1 MTNAPTEG
9 DFQPDDMLQPLPE
22 HVTDALEHGWADPA
36 KALNLEDAN
45 DLLEP
50 GYLSLENGYARLA
63 DGKIHVACLTKM
75 PGVNGR
81 MINWWFG
88 WMINTTHYKWWHPQA
103 HVWSDFEQGIEGRNN
118 NPDDANYV
126 GDAHLVHEIIG
137 SETNK
142 LRIEFKDPSE
152 YLDTSRFKVANVGT
166 AICARPGYLDKPVK
180 IGHMIH
186 FIRDT
191 VDGCEMRSRFWTGDI
206 EIGIPVLGAFLGK
219 IMNTRIV
226 RMKLLPEILGKELLI
241 HCAEEMNHLA
251 GFLPDLFYKMTG
263 EEPEGIR

>member
-36 KALNLEDAN
+36 KALNLEDAS

-103 HVWSDFEQGIEGRNN
+103 HVWSDFEQALKDATTTLTMLTTSGMRIWCMKSSAVRRTNCELNSKIHRNTLIPHDLKWQMSALLSALA
-118 NPDDANYV
+118 PD
-126 GDAHLVHEIIG
+126 IW
-137 SETNK
+137 
-142 LRIEFKDPSE
+142 
-152 YLDTSRFKVANVGT
+152 TSR
-166 AICARPGYLDKPVK
+166 
-180 IGHMIH
+180 
-186 FIRDT
+186 
-191 VDGCEMRSRFWTGDI
+191 
-206 EIGIPVLGAFLGK
+206 
-219 IMNTRIV
+219 
-226 RMKLLPEILGKELLI
+226 
-241 HCAEEMNHLA
+241 
-251 GFLPDLFYKMTG
+251 
-263 EEPEGIR
+263 